1 MNRVLLAV
9 CLSALILMVGGVRPV
24 VADTTEGTILDSPG
38 TPSVKSHGHRHAS
51 SEPALRSSSALVWDQ
66 TASTVLLARHADT
79 ANPIASITKL
89 MTAMVVLEAKQ
100 SGDEPLA
107 ITPEDEHLPKPAT
120 SRLAVGTILNRNDL
134 LRLALMASEN
144 RAANALARNYPG
156 GLKACVEAMNDKAI
170 ELGMTHTHF
179 VDPTG
184 LASGNVASPQD
195 LSKLVIAASQN
206 ATIQAYSTTSHYAVP
221 IGGHL
226 TEFHTTDRLVS
237 STRWNI
243 LVQKTGYISEAGR
256 CLVMEALIAGR
267 TIVIVLLDSEGLE
280 TRIADAQRIRTWME
294 TRARAVA
301 TRF

>member
-1 MNRVLLAV
+1 LKHVLLA
-9 CLSALILMVGGVRPV
+9 LSVSTLILMGVQPV
-24 VADTTEGTILDSPG
+24 AADTIEGTSLDSLG
-38 TPSVKSHGHRHAS
+38 ISAVKSHGRRHTS

-89 MTAMVVLEAKQ
+89 MTAMVVTEAAQ
-100 SGDEPLA
+100 SGDEPLE
-107 ITPEDEHLPKPAT
+107 ITSEDEHLPKPAT

-134 LRLALMASEN
+134 LHLALMASEN

-156 GLKACVEAMNDKAI
+156 GLKACVEAMNDKAAQ
-170 ELGMTHTHF
+170 LGMTNTHF

-184 LASGNVASPQD
+184 LSSGNVASPQD
-195 LSKLVIAASQN
+195 LSRLVIAASQN

-226 TEFHTTDRLVS
+226 TEFHTTDPLVS
-237 STRWNI
+237 SARWNI

-267 TIVIVLLDSEGLE
+267 SIVIVLLDSEGLQ

>member
-1 MNRVLLAV
+1 MNRVLPALCV
-9 CLSALILMVGGVRPV
+9 GSLILMMGGVRPV
-24 VADTTEGTILDSPG
+24 VADTMGGTSVASVG
-38 TPSVKSHGHRHAS
+38 TPSVKSHGHRHTN
-51 SEPALRSSSALVWDQ
+51 SEPALRSSSALVWDE

-89 MTAMVVLEAKQ
+89 MTAMVVLDAGQ
-100 SGDEPLA
+100 SGDEPLE
-107 ITPEDEHLPKPAT
+107 ITWEDEHLPKPAT
-120 SRLAVGTILNRNDL
+120 SRLAVGTVLNRNDL

-156 GLKACVEAMNDKAI
+156 GLEACVQAMNNKAL
-170 ELGMTHTHF
+170 ELGMTNSHF
-179 VDPTG
+179 DDPTG
-184 LASGNVASPQD
+184 LSSANVASPQD

-206 ATIQAYSTTSHYAVP
+206 STIQAYSTTSHYAVP

-226 TEFHTTDRLVS
+226 TEFHTTDRLVAS
-237 STRWNI
+237 SRWNI

-280 TRIADAQRIRTWME
+280 TRIADAQRIRAWME

-301 TRF
+301 THF

>member
-1 MNRVLLAV
+1 M
-9 CLSALILMVGGVRPV
+9 SIVRPV
-24 VADTTEGTILDSPG
+24 AAETVEATSPG
-38 TPSVKSHGHRHAS
+38 IHRVALVKPHSRHRLTD
-51 SEPALRSSSALVWDQ
+51 EPALRSSSALVWDE
-66 TASTVLLARHADT
+66 TGSTVLLARHADA

-89 MTAMVVLEAKQ
+89 MTAMVVLEAAQ
-100 SGDEPLA
+100 AGDERLE
-107 ITPEDEHLPKPAT
+107 ITYEDEHLPKPAT
-120 SRLAVGTILNRNDL
+120 SRLAVGTVLSRNDL

-144 RAANALARNYPG
+144 RAANALARNFPG
-156 GLKACVEAMNDKAI
+156 GFSACVEAMNDKAQQ
-170 ELGMTHTHF
+170 LGMTNTHF

-184 LASGNVASPQD
+184 LSSGNVASPQD

-221 IGGHL
+221 IGGRL
-226 TEFHTTDRLVS
+226 TEFHTTDRLVA
-237 STRWNI
+237 STHWNI

-267 TIVIVLLDSEGLE
+267 AIVIVLLDSEGLE
-280 TRIADAQRIRTWME
+280 TRIADAQRIRAWME